1 MHTCASSEPPPFS
14 SLIFDETLSNL
25 EQLGNSTPDNTTYK
39 DARSL
44 IVFLAQS
51 AGFLVLTVLAILRY
65 ADVIKTRSHGSNY
78 PRQSRDMSVE
88 LRGNAVGMSVGI
100 ALSVAFLSL
109 LTKIQA
115 GTVTVTFNMPILVC
129 LGVDIGSMRFSWEMG
144 IVALVLGVLCIALR
158 FIYIAGLGPL
168 AAKAHSALIYFC
180 IISCY
185 ISYVW
190 TLQVLITIVYII
202 AEGLSASYYYQ
213 RNSTCQHGSFDILKR
228 VCTTSFGSIFQAA
241 CAPFWF
247 HFGNPKYSTV
257 KPSIAKYALY
267 YVAALDAD
275 YSKAVTDVE
284 TSFAKSGMTSRLEM
298 YIMEKVLFTNALIG
312 GLATDDLTAGA
323 AAEAATASV
332 FIAIAYNPVAFARL
346 HPLLIKEIWNSSF
359 QVPNAQDP
367 LSMMVMMT

>member
-25 EQLGNSTPDNTTYK
+25 EQLGNSTLDNTTYK

-88 LRGNAVGMSVGI
+88 LRGNAVGMSV
-100 ALSVAFLSL
+100 A
-109 LTKIQA
+109 
-115 GTVTVTFNMPILVC
+115 M
-129 LGVDIGSMRFSWEMG
+129 
-144 IVALVLGVLCIALR
+144 
-158 FIYIAGLGPL
+158 PL
-168 AAKAHSALIYFC
+168 ACPWQCRWHVSRDRLECGIFVSVDENPSWNCHGHAQYADPGLPWCRHRVDEVFMGDGHRSACPWSPVHCPAIHLHRRLSIYKVF
-180 IISCY
+180 
-185 ISYVW
+185 
-190 TLQVLITIVYII
+190 ITIVYII

-275 YSKAVTDVE
+275 YSKVVTDVE

-298 YIMEKVLFTNALIG
+298 YIMEKVLFTNALKG
-312 GLATDDLTAGA
+312 GLATGVYFYGIIEDNGHNAHILCICVL
-323 AAEAATASV
+323 AT
-332 FIAIAYNPVAFARL
+332 FR
-346 HPLLIKEIWNSSF
+346 
-359 QVPNAQDP
+359 
-367 LSMMVMMT
+367 

>member
-1 MHTCASSEPPPFS
+1 MHTCASSELPPFS

-51 AGFLVLTVLAILRY
+51 AEFLVLTVLAILRY

-129 LGVDIGSMRFSWEMG
+129 LDNR
-144 IVALVLGVLCIALR
+144 
-158 FIYIAGLGPL
+158 LGPL

-312 GLATDDLTAGA
+312 GLATGVYFYGIIEDNGHNAHILCICVL
-323 AAEAATASV
+323 AT
-332 FIAIAYNPVAFARL
+332 FR
-346 HPLLIKEIWNSSF
+346 
-359 QVPNAQDP
+359 
-367 LSMMVMMT
+367 